1 MQMKLSQLRVFLEIV
16 RTGGVRSAAA
26 ALHLSQ
32 SAVTKSLAQL
42 ESECGVALFIRT
54 GRGLLPTEEGERLLP
69 CAQAVLANVERAE
82 SVIADASRLRRSR
95 LRVAI
100 APTVP
105 TEVVRSAVRTFRTR
119 FPETEL
125 TFSSGLFA
133 DAAPLILTDKLDLA
147 LVILS
152 DLTRREVGRLDI
164 ESLFTVGYGLV
175 ARRGAPDSLRRR
187 SADPCPVRM
196 AHHEPARGRPGRGR
210 GGRRK
215 ARHSDARPHHLLRH
229 ARLRLAHRGGG
240 RREHLA
246 ALDPRGAPARGASC
260 GAAPRAARAC
270 SSHGSV
276 REPKGRGASR
286 DGALHEARPAHRDR
300 RMARGASARSDQ
312 VCLSGLSSRQVFCK
326 ENFRT
331 NKSFCNSTDFVI
343 FT

>member
-125 TFSSGLFA
+125 TFSSGLFS

-175 ARRGAPDSLRRR
+175 ARRGHPILCG
-187 SADPCPVRM
+187 ADPQILARSEWLTTNRPEV
-196 AHHEPARGRPGRGR
+196 AQGEVAEVAAKLGIPTPARITCCDMHAYTSLIEGADAVSISPLSILEEPPLAGR
-210 GGRRK
+210 
-215 ARHSDARPHHLLRH
+215 
-229 ARLRLAHRGGG
+229 
-240 RREHLA
+240 LA
-246 ALDPRGAPARGASC
+246 ALPRERLALAPLTGAF
-260 GAAPRAARAC
+260 
-270 SSHGSV
+270 
-276 REPKGRGASR
+276 ASR
-286 DGALHEARPAHRDR
+286 RDAELPATALYMKHALRTAIGEWLEAHPHGAIR
-300 RMARGASARSDQ
+300 SA
-312 VCLSGLSSRQVFCK
+312 
-326 ENFRT
+326 
-331 NKSFCNSTDFVI
+331 
-343 FT
+343 

>member
-175 ARRGAPDSLRRR
+175 ARRGTRFSAAPIRR
-187 SADPCPVRM
+187 SSPGPNGSPRTDPRSPGARSRRSPQSS
-196 AHHEPARGRPGRGR
+196 AFRRPPASPAATCTPTPRSSRGRTP
-210 GGRRK
+210 
-215 ARHSDARPHHLLRH
+215 
-229 ARLRLAHRGGG
+229 
-240 RREHLA
+240 
-246 ALDPRGAPARGASC
+246 
-260 GAAPRAARAC
+260 
-270 SSHGSV
+270 
-276 REPKGRGASR
+276 
-286 DGALHEARPAHRDR
+286 
-300 RMARGASARSDQ
+300 
-312 VCLSGLSSRQVFCK
+312 
-326 ENFRT
+326 
-331 NKSFCNSTDFVI
+331 
-343 FT
+343 